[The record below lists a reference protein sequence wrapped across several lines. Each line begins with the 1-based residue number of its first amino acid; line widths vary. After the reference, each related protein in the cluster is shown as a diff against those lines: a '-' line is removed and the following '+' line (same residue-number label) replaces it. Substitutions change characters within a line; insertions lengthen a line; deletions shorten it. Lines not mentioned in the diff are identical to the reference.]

1 MTEKNMEKLADV
13 IVKRFFERIDADT
26 KAMNSEFIDELPD
39 NETQLNELHL
49 LLQHYERGED
59 YINAANVFAAI
70 KKLEDKNKKYP
81 G

>member
-26 KAMNSEFIDELPD
+26 KAMNAEYVEQLID
-39 NETQLNELHL
+39 NETQLKELYL

-59 YINAANVFAAI
+59 YIQAANVFATI
-70 KKLEDKNKKYP
+70 KKLEDLDKK
-81 G
+81 

>member
-26 KAMNSEFIDELPD
+26 KAMNAEYVEQLID
-39 NETQLNELHL
+39 NETQLKELHL

-59 YINAANVFAAI
+59 YIQAANVFATI
-70 KKLEDKNKKYP
+70 KKLEDLDKQ
-81 G
+81 

>member
-49 LLQHYERGED
+49 KVDL
-59 YINAANVFAAI
+59 
-70 KKLEDKNKKYP
+70 K
-81 G
+81 